1 MKYRFIE
8 ALKKGEIVKNQAFET
23 DKGVYQITLI
33 RYNHDIYFFKYR
45 NGKVVECNNL
55 TRSKT
60 RFVKEKRN
68 EHELECQSEN

>member
-8 ALKKGEIVKNQAFET
+8 ALKNGEVVKSQTFET

-33 RYNHDIYFFKYR
+33 RYKNDIYYFKYR
-45 NGKVVECNNL
+45 NGKIVECNNL

-60 RFVKEKRN
+60 RFVKEKN
-68 EHELECQSEN
+68 DEQVL